1 MPPKRK
7 SNHEH
12 RWKPMKIECDDGLTA
27 EDFQG
32 LVAIE
37 ELDSYHIIHAEPSKK
52 SLIIDN
58 DKSEKEMKQK
68 RKKKKLSNNIN
79 TFDVSRQEIEIDN
92 EEDKDLDM
100 SHWGKLSVPA
110 PIIQCLRSLRMSMP
124 TSIQSLTIPAAIND
138 HMNIYGAAPTGSGKT
153 LAFAIPIVDQIIKE
167 MDEMPNNPKLRSIIL
182 TPTRELAVQIKQ
194 HIDNICKFSSKIKV
208 ALIVGGLAIQ
218 KQQRILS
225 KQKPQIIVA
234 TPGRLWEMLTSKT
247 VPYLNRESL
256 ITDLRS
262 LVIDEA
268 DRMIEKSHFRE
279 LRFIIDFFKNDD
291 RNPLK
296 SGQCQVFIFSATL
309 TMNRS
314 IKNKQHHRLSL
325 KKSDQDSIDLIKL
338 LSLDRNTVK
347 ICDLTDGGQK
357 SKPDAEHLTESI
369 IHCQKDD
376 KDLYL
381 YYFVLNNPGRTIV
394 FCNSIDCIRRLLNLF
409 RFLKM
414 NPLSIHSSMPQ
425 KRRLTNIERFTATR
439 NSLLFATDIASRGL
453 DIPNIDHVVHYQVPR
468 SADIYVHR
476 SGRTARINNKGF
488 SLILC
493 DPKEDA
499 FFLRD
504 FSKIIHKESIAEY
517 SKINVRI
524 LKRLKER
531 IRLAQVCDMLEHK
544 LRKNRTETNWF
555 RTNAEACEIIYDSD
569 EQDDGEH
576 HFDDEIQNASI
587 RERKD
592 CERKLKTYEHELSI
606 LLKKP
611 LNFRSIN
618 K

>member
-1 MPPKRK
+1 M
-7 SNHEH
+7 
-12 RWKPMKIECDDGLTA
+12 
-27 EDFQG
+27 
-32 LVAIE
+32 
-37 ELDSYHIIHAEPSKK
+37 
-52 SLIIDN
+52 
-58 DKSEKEMKQK
+58 
-68 RKKKKLSNNIN
+68 
-79 TFDVSRQEIEIDN
+79 
-92 EEDKDLDM
+92 DM
-100 SHWGKLSVPA
+100 SCWQKLSVPE

-124 TSIQSLTIPAAIND
+124 TSIQSATIPAAIND

-167 MDEMPNNPKLRSIIL
+167 MNESPNSDPKLRSIII
-182 TPTRELAVQIKQ
+182 TPTR
-194 HIDNICKFSSKIKV
+194 DSMIKV

-225 KQKPQIIVA
+225 RQKPQIIVA
-234 TPGRLWEMLTSKT
+234 TPGRLWEMITSRT

-256 ITDLRS
+256 ITDIRS

-268 DRMIEKSHFRE
+268 DRMIEKSHFQE
-279 LRFIIDFFKNDD
+279 LRFIIDFFNNEDH
-291 RNPLK
+291 NPLK

-309 TMNRS
+309 TMNRCT
-314 IKNKQHHRLSL
+314 KNKHHPLSSS
-325 KKSDQDSIDLIKL
+325 KKSDQDSTDLIKL
-338 LSLDRNTVK
+338 LNLDRNTLK
-347 ICDLTDGGQK
+347 TCDLTDSGRK

-369 IHCQKDD
+369 IHCLKDD

-409 RFLKM
+409 RFLRM
-414 NPLSIHSSMPQ
+414 NPMSIHSSMPQ

-439 NSLLFATDIASRGL
+439 NSLIFATDIASRGL

-493 DPKEDA
+493 DPQEEA

-517 SKINVRI
+517 SGINLRI

-531 IRLAQVCDMLEHK
+531 IRLAQLCDMLEHQ
-544 LRKNRTETNWF
+544 LRKNRMEKNWF
-555 RTNAEACEIIYDSD
+555 RTTAEACEIVYDSD
-569 EQDDGEH
+569 DHDHDDDGCKH
-576 HFDDEIQNASI
+576 YDDDENQNSKI

-611 LNFRSIN
+611 LNFSL
-618 K
+618 KSLLSSHKQ

>member
-1 MPPKRK
+1 M
-7 SNHEH
+7 SE
-12 RWKPMKIECDDGLTA
+12 WK
-27 EDFQG
+27 
-32 LVAIE
+32 
-37 ELDSYHIIHAEPSKK
+37 
-52 SLIIDN
+52 
-58 DKSEKEMKQK
+58 
-68 RKKKKLSNNIN
+68 
-79 TFDVSRQEIEIDN
+79 
-92 EEDKDLDM
+92 
-100 SHWGKLSVPA
+100 KLSVPK
-110 PIIQCLRSLRMSMP
+110 PIIQCLRSLRMFTP
-124 TSIQSLTIPAAIND
+124 TAIQSAAIPAAIND
-138 HMNIYGAAPTGSGKT
+138 RMNIYAAAPTGSGKT

-167 MDEMPNNPKLRSIIL
+167 MDESSNNDPKLRSIIL

-194 HIDNICKFSSKIKV
+194 HIDNICKFSSMIKV

-218 KQQRILS
+218 KQERILS
-225 KQKPQIIVA
+225 RQKPQIIVA
-234 TPGRLWEMLTSKT
+234 TPGRLWEMLNSNT
-247 VPYLNRESL
+247 VPYLNRKSL

-268 DRMIEKSHFRE
+268 DRMIEKSHFQE
-279 LRFIIDFFKNDD
+279 LGFIIDFFNKDD
-291 RNPLK
+291 CNPLK
-296 SGQCQVFIFSATL
+296 SGKCQVFIFSATL

-314 IKNKQHHRLSL
+314 TKKKHRLSSN
-325 KKSDQDSIDLIKL
+325 KSDRDSIDLIKSL
-338 LSLDRNTVK
+338 NLDRNTLK
-347 ICDLTDGGQK
+347 TCDLTDGGRR

-369 IHCQKDD
+369 IHCLKDD

-409 RFLKM
+409 RFLRM

-425 KRRLTNIERFTATR
+425 KRRLTNIERFTTKR
-439 NSLLFATDIASRGL
+439 NSLIFATDVASRGL

-468 SADIYVHR
+468 SADIYIHR

-493 DPKEDA
+493 DPREEA
-499 FFLRD
+499 FFLRN

-517 SKINVRI
+517 SNINSRI

-531 IRLAQVCDMLEHK
+531 IRLAQLCDMLEHK
-544 LRKNRTETNWF
+544 LRKNRTEENWF
-555 RTNAEACEIIYDSD
+555 RTTAKACEIEYDSD
-569 EQDDGEH
+569 EQVDDDVEN
-576 HFDDEIQNASI
+576 QNSSI

-611 LNFRSIN
+611 LPNRSLLN
-618 K
+618 SS